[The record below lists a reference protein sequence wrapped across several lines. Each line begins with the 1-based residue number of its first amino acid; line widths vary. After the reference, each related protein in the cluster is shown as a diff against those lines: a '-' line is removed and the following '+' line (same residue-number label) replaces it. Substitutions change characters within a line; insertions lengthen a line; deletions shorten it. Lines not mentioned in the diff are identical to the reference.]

1 MKSPFS
7 KESQYEPEVKRNAF
21 DLSHQNNLTMKMGLL
36 YPCLCQEVL
45 PGDTFEIDTAFG
57 IRMLPL
63 LFPIQTKIRVDLH
76 YFYVRNRYLWS
87 DWQNFITSNDSAQY
101 RFPTLLPPSDM
112 PLGTGSLCDYL
123 GLPTRRYITHS
134 KNTSV
139 IASRAAI
146 PTDPTIYQNA
156 EDYDPNRPFFGYR
169 DTYSVPAND
178 ETTLT
183 IYPGKSF
190 SKAVEPLILSPS
202 EEFSVLVQNIIF
214 NSGVTSGV
222 RPVVA
227 SFTDDHYNSVIGLS
241 SPRVSV
247 NVQQRSATFSFK
259 NFSDAPI
266 KLDFQNLYFLMF
278 SLTNSTFTEDD
289 QTQITLT
296 FQTTRYEESEA
307 GMESLMKEI
316 PISALPFRAYEA
328 IYNSFYR
335 DQRNNPLTDNQGTPT
350 PNTYVTTQ
358 GGGADQTNYHLF
370 KRNWEQDCFTTA
382 LPTPQQGPAPIV
394 GVSALGT
401 ASVASS
407 DGKIYK
413 VKLATDGSDNI
424 VNFEDSAELPADVR
438 QSLVGVATS
447 GFTINDFRSVNS
459 LQRWLESN
467 FRQGIKYRDQ
477 IKSHFGVDV
486 KFDEL
491 DMPEFLGGVSQ
502 YINIDQINQT
512 AETSTSPL
520 GAYAGQGSA
529 IGSQKSTIKRYF
541 DEHGFVMGIISITPT
556 PVYSQQLPKFFT
568 KTGNLDY
575 YFPEFGH
582 IGFQPVP
589 LRELCPHQLDDT
601 NSVLGYQRPFYDYL
615 QALDSVHGLF
625 RTDYKDFVLQRVFM
639 TAPTLT
645 PEFLTVDESQLND
658 VFAVDAASNADRF
671 LGQVHFKITANRPIP
686 RFGVPKLE

>member
-7 KESQYEPEVKRNAF
+7 KESQYEPNVKRNAF
-21 DLSHQNNLTMKMGLL
+21 DLSHQNNLTMRMGTL
-36 YPCLCQEVL
+36 YPVLCQEVL

-76 YFYVRNRYLWS
+76 YFYVRNRYLWV

-123 GLPTRRYITHS
+123 GLPTRRYTHS
-134 KNTSV
+134 TRSTEHGL
-139 IASRAAI
+139 SRQSL
-146 PTDPTIYQNA
+146 PTDLTVYVNVQN
-156 EDYDPNRPFFGYR
+156 YDKNRPLFGYR
-169 DTYSVPAND
+169 DFKTTVVRDITTICLFNLNIKPNSNNNKIVLQPNQSVNF
-178 ETTLT
+178 TINTLPRASAT
-183 IYPGKSF
+183 LGQQI
-190 SKAVEPLILSPS
+190 AVYCSL
-202 EEFSVLVQNIIF
+202 
-214 NSGVTSGV
+214 
-222 RPVVA
+222 
-227 SFTDDHYNSVIGLS
+227 TDDHYISINGLTS
-241 SPRVSV
+241 DTRTLKANDTSY
-247 NVQQRSATFSFK
+247 SFQLK
-259 NFSDAPI
+259 NISDGLLTIDLRQTRLCIFAP
-266 KLDFQNLYFLMF
+266 
-278 SLTNSTFTEDD
+278 TNSFTSDFTSQSD
-289 QTQITLT
+289 VVIT
-296 FQTTRYEESEA
+296 TTSYSESEA
-307 GMESLMKEI
+307 GMDTLMKDI

-335 DQRNNPLTDNQGTPT
+335 DQRNNPLIDQGGSPV
-350 PNTYVTTQ
+350 PNTYITTNA
-358 GGGADQTNYHLF
+358 GGPDTTNYHLF

-424 VNFEDSAELPADVR
+424 VNFEDNSEIPADVR
-438 QSLVGVATS
+438 QTLVGVATS

-512 AETSTSPL
+512 TETSTSPL
-520 GAYAGQGSA
+520 GAFAGQGSA
-529 IGSQKSTIKRYF
+529 IGAQKSTIKRYF
-541 DEHGFVMGIISITPT
+541 DEHGFVIGIISITPT
-556 PVYSQQLPKFFT
+556 PVYSQQLPKLFT

-589 LRELCPHQLDDT
+589 LRELCPHQLDDF

-625 RTDYKDFVLQRVFM
+625 RTDFKDFVLQRVFM
-639 TAPTLT
+639 TPPTLT

-658 VFAVDAASNADRF
+658 VFAVDASSNADRF
-671 LGQVHFKITANRPIP
+671 LGQVHFKITAQRPIP